1 MTARFA
7 KIPEAFLR
15 DTRLTLR
22 DHKVYAAL
30 RLFADGN
37 GKACFPSRE
46 RIAEAAGFT
55 IKTEGG
61 ETIPHADKVS
71 AITARLVRFGWI
83 RKAGKGGRL
92 AGSQGKHVVYT
103 LLDTPTVPESGTPT
117 VPESGTSTLPDLGMV
132 NESTIADSCESTL
145 PKSGTLNESTLPKS
159 GSSTLPK
166 SGSRNCPFSQSASG
180 FPPTYQTIDQTLKK
194 ITDHEAR
201 ANALDAANAA
211 CPPRFFQDQNPKP
224 NDPQPTTEP
233 VAIGKR
239 GKGKRGTRLTFEEL
253 PDDWQAWAESFAE
266 QNNTGDLLRVESA
279 WLKFRDFWKAKPG
292 AGGTK
297 LDWFATWKNWLR
309 SDLESLQRRPS
320 TRKLLEENR
329 VATARLKAERAD
341 MARRQAEAVQQQAE
355 RERKEAQRRA
365 ELAPLAERVKAYLAE
380 AQHGL
385 AARDVANAVD
395 ATDAEIESVYRV
407 LLSKDRDVICCSPAL
422 NPTGEWIARTV
433 YESRSESP
441 PPTPSPST
449 QKSPPPTPSAPK
461 CSPADMELAYDT
473 IVSVGE
479 RGIDLKDLPSE
490 IRPSALNALRADGRV
505 VLANN
510 VLTAAQFRKHRTLSR
525 VIQ

>member
-22 DHKVYAAL
+22 DHRVYAAL

-61 ETIPHADKVS
+61 ETIPHVTKVS

-83 RKAGKGGRL
+83 KKVGKGGRL
-92 AGSQGKHVVYT
+92 AGHQGKHVAYT
-103 LLDTPTVPESGTPT
+103 LLDMPESTVPDSGTPT
-117 VPESGTSTLPDLGMV
+117 VPESGASTVPKSGMV
-132 NESTIADSCESTL
+132 NESTV
-145 PKSGTLNESTLPKS
+145 PKSGISTV
-159 GSSTLPK
+159 PK
-166 SGSRNCPFSQSASG
+166 SGSRNCPFSQSASS

-201 ANALDAANAA
+201 ATALDAANAA
-211 CPPRFFQDQNPKP
+211 CPPQFFQDQNPKT
-224 NDPQPTTEP
+224 NEPQPAATMEP
-233 VAIGKR
+233 VAVSKR

-341 MARRQAEAVQQQAE
+341 MVRRQAEAVQQQAE

-422 NPTGEWIARTV
+422 NPTGKWISRV
-433 YESRSESP
+433 MYESRSESP

>member
-22 DHKVYAAL
+22 DHRVYAAL

-61 ETIPHADKVS
+61 ETIPHVTKVS

-83 RKAGKGGRL
+83 KKVGKGGRL
-92 AGSQGKHVVYT
+92 AGHQGKHVAYT
-103 LLDTPTVPESGTPT
+103 LLDMPESTVPDSGTPT
-117 VPESGTSTLPDLGMV
+117 VPESGASTVPKSGMV
-132 NESTIADSCESTL
+132 NESTV
-145 PKSGTLNESTLPKS
+145 PKSGISTV
-159 GSSTLPK
+159 PK
-166 SGSRNCPFSQSASG
+166 SGSRNCPFSQSASS

-201 ANALDAANAA
+201 ATALDAANAA
-211 CPPRFFQDQNPKP
+211 CPPQFFQDQNPKT
-224 NDPQPTTEP
+224 NEPQPAATMEP
-233 VAIGKR
+233 VAVSKR

-292 AGGTK
+292 AGGKK